1 MLRCA
6 HVILLLRQQYVC
18 IVALLGGTAATRP
31 AEIMITTCD
40 GDDEEDEPLSPSA
53 MGDDP
58 GMKVLLEVKSP
69 DITPGE

>member
-1 MLRCA
+1 MF
-6 HVILLLRQQYVC
+6 
-18 IVALLGGTAATRP
+18 VALVGGRTAATRP

-40 GDDEEDEPLSPSA
+40 GDEDEDEPLSPSA

-69 DITPGE
+69 DITPGEYGREQILTEIQLWDV